1 MPASLHVGCGWRL
14 MTEVV
19 RQSLSD
25 ALTERVLGLIRD
37 EGLGP
42 GDRLPSARA
51 LAERFAVATPTLRE
65 VLRRLEATGAV
76 EIRHGSGVYV
86 GEAMSRLVLPNPN
99 PPSLQRDQLLQLLDA
114 RLLVEPYLAELA
126 ARRRDPVRLA
136 TLADILG
143 TAERHLSGQP
153 GDDAAL
159 HEANM
164 AFHRAIAAASGND
177 VLYEV
182 IDSLLWVHAS
192 EQVAILHLFDDRV
205 RDHEEHQAVLAAI
218 VAGEPDQA
226 GQLMR
231 AHLEDVKSVISKKER
246 QNPS

>member
-1 MPASLHVGCGWRL
+1 

-37 EGLGP
+37 EELRP

-86 GEAMSRLVLPNPN
+86 GATMGRVVLPNPN
-99 PPSLQRDQLLQLLDA
+99 LSTLHRDQLLQLLDA
-114 RLLVEPYLAELA
+114 RLVVEPYLAGLA
-126 ARRRDPVRLA
+126 ATRREPARLA
-136 TLADILG
+136 TLEDILG

-153 GDDAAL
+153 GDDQAL
-159 HEANM
+159 HDANM
-164 AFHRAIAAASGND
+164 AFHRAVAAASGND

-182 IDSLLWVHAS
+182 VDSLLWVHAS
-192 EQVAILHLFDDRV
+192 EQLEILQLFDDRA
-205 RDHEEHQAVLAAI
+205 RDHDEHRTVLTAI
-218 VAGEPDQA
+218 VAGDPEQA
-226 GQLMR
+226 SELMR
-231 AHLEDVKSVISKKER
+231 AHLADVIGVIAR
-246 QNPS
+246 RAGPGDLRTP

>member
-1 MPASLHVGCGWRL
+1 

-37 EGLGP
+37 EGLRA

-51 LAERFAVATPTLRE
+51 MAERFAVATPTLRE

-86 GEAMSRLVLPNPN
+86 GEAMSRIVLPNPN
-99 PPSLQRDQLLQLLDA
+99 PPSLHRDQLLQLLDA
-114 RLLVEPYLAELA
+114 RLLMEPHLAGLA
-126 ARRRDPVRLA
+126 AQRRDPSRLA
-136 TLADILG
+136 TLEDILS
-143 TAERHLSGQP
+143 TAERHLSGQA

-164 AFHRAIAAASGND
+164 AFHRGIAAASGNE

-192 EQVAILHLFDDRV
+192 EQVEILQLFDDRV
-205 RDHEEHQAVLAAI
+205 RDHEEHRAVQAAI
-218 VAGEPDQA
+218 VSGDPDQA
-226 GQLMR
+226 SHLMR

-246 QNPS
+246 RNRS

>member
-1 MPASLHVGCGWRL
+1 

-37 EGLGP
+37 EALRP

-65 VLRRLEATGAV
+65 VLRRLQATGAV

-86 GEAMSRLVLPNPN
+86 GETMGRVVLPNPN
-99 PPSLQRDQLLQLLDA
+99 LPGLLGEQLLQLLDA
-114 RLLVEPYLAELA
+114 RLLVEPYLAGLA
-126 ARRRDPVRLA
+126 AQRQDPDRLA
-136 TLADILG
+136 TLNDILA
-143 TAERHLSGQP
+143 TAERHLSGAP
-153 GDDAAL
+153 GDDPAL

-164 AFHRAIAAASGND
+164 AFHRAVAAASGND

-182 IDSLLWVHAS
+182 IDSLLWVHAT
-192 EQVAILHLFDDRV
+192 EQLEILQLFDDRA
-205 RDHEEHQAVLAAI
+205 RDHEEHRTVLAAI
-218 VAGEPDQA
+218 ISGDQELA
-226 GQLMR
+226 SEHMR
-231 AHLEDVKSVISKKER
+231 VHLDDVKDVVARRASAA
-246 QNPS
+246 PPG